1 MLEFMDQHCH
11 LDDAKFDPDRD
22 EAVRRM
28 LAAGVVGCVD
38 CGSDIPGSRRII
50 ELAKKYPGIIHAA
63 CGIHPHES
71 AEADEDDLNALC
83 GLLRDPAVVALG
95 EIGLDY
101 YYDSAWRER
110 QKTVLMDQMALALEV
125 DKPAVFHI
133 RDAHGEMVEIF
144 RKMPKRPRG
153 VIHCFSG
160 SAETA
165 MEYVRMGFYIS
176 FAGPLTFKKAP
187 QLERACAAVPEER
200 LLVETD
206 SPYMAPVPFRGQRNE
221 PAYAVKVLEKMA
233 LIRGRTAEEMAA
245 VTLKNTR
252 EVYGLT

>member
-11 LDDAKFDPDRD
+11 LDDPKFDADRA
-22 EAVRRM
+22 EAVHRM
-28 LAAGVVGCVD
+28 LQAGVVSCVD
-38 CGSDIPGSRRII
+38 CGSDIESSRRVMK
-50 ELAKKYPGIIHAA
+50 LAAEYPGIIYAA

-71 AEADEDDLNALC
+71 EKADDGDMQELC
-83 GLLRDPAVVALG
+83 GLLKDPAVVALG

-101 YYDSAWRER
+101 YYDSAWREK
-110 QKTVLMDQMALALEV
+110 QKKVLLDQMALALEA

-133 RDAHGEMVEIF
+133 RDAHGDMVGIF
-144 RKMPKRPRG
+144 RSMAKRPRG

-187 QLERACAAVPEER
+187 NLERACALVPEDR

-233 LIRGRTAEEMAA
+233 LLRGRTVEEMAR
-245 VTLKNTR
+245 VTLNNTR
-252 EVYGLT
+252 EVYGLK